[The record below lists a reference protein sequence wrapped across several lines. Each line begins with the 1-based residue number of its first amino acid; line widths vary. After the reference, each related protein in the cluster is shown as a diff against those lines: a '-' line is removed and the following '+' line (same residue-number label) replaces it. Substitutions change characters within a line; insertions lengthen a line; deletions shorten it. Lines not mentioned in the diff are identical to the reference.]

1 MKDPDRAPKSAK
13 KAAAAVQSRARA
25 SGSHA
30 VTRRTLSE
38 QTYEALKERIL
49 DQRLQPGA
57 RLNIDAL
64 ARDLNVSSSP
74 IREALVR
81 LDAEKLV
88 ISELYSGYSVAPH
101 PTLKYLHDLL
111 DHRIVIEGHCARV
124 GAMKRSR
131 TLLSAMR
138 QLSERM
144 AAMPRIG
151 TRYREYRRFIEADGR
166 FHQLLVDSAENEVTS
181 GTYSSLNAIILQS
194 RLYLNRRGGSAP
206 SDAVVH
212 EHQRI
217 VEAFA
222 AGDGDEAEAAV
233 RDHLEGGRERLLSN
247 LSEDGEPLTAES

>member
-1 MKDPDRAPKSAK
+1 MTDSGSAPKPAK
-13 KAAAAVQSRARA
+13 KGSAGRARGRA
-25 SGSHA
+25 TGA
-30 VTRRTLSE
+30 PAITRRTLSE

-49 DQRLQPGA
+49 DQRLLPGT

-64 ARDLNVSSSP
+64 ARDLSVSSSP

-124 GAMKRSR
+124 GAAKRSR
-131 TLLSAMR
+131 VVIGAMR

-151 TRYREYRRFIEADGR
+151 TKYREYRRFVEADGR
-166 FHQLLVDSAENEVTS
+166 FHQLLVDSAENEVMST
-181 GTYSSLNAIILQS
+181 TYSSLNAIILQS

-212 EHQRI
+212 EHSRI
-217 VEAFA
+217 FEAFA
-222 AGDGDEAEAAV
+222 AGDGAEAEAAI
-233 RDHLEGGRERLLSN
+233 RDHLEGGRIRLLST
-247 LSEDGEPLTAES
+247 LSEDGEPIETST